1 MGDNAVRFSLFYSSH
16 GSEDLNRPHRNP
28 ITAQSALNKQLKKL
42 CKLNFYNSIT
52 IETPTYFF
60 SYKKPQLLLLGKQ
73 HYRGTT
79 QKKLQACKNL
89 SKNWH
94 FIIIHLFFDFFQF
107 EYTIFFTGNNN
118 EKICVRFLQ
127 VRGSTAKK
135 RAIR

>member
-1 MGDNAVRFSLFYSSH
+1 MQIKFLQ
-16 GSEDLNRPHRNP
+16 LNNDWASN
-28 ITAQSALNKQLKKL
+28 I
-42 CKLNFYNSIT
+42 I
-52 IETPTYFF
+52 F

-107 EYTIFFTGNNN
+107 EYTFFSLVIIMRKYVFDSYKS
-118 EKICVRFLQ
+118 EAAQRKSERFDSP
-127 VRGSTAKK
+127 RIHTANVVA
-135 RAIR
+135 RQY